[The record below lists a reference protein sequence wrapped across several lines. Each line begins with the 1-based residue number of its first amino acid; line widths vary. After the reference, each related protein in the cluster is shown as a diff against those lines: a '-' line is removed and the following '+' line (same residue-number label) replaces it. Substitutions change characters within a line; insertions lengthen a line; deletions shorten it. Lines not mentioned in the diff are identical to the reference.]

1 MKVTEDFV
9 INRPYDLTGEDLMA
23 IEEASP
29 VEKDKGDWEKKC
41 LDGFKGRFRRD
52 MLPKQNYRCAYCRLE
67 LHTNEVTPEI
77 EHIVPKNL
85 KPNWMYEP
93 FNLCLSCKLCNT
105 KKGHRKKT
113 LVDESVEELPHDA
126 KAYKLIHPH
135 LDKYSEN
142 IEFIGDIL
150 YRGISDKGRY
160 TIWLC
165 ELNRYEVAAA
175 RAMELIKQGVID
187 ETRTILMLT
196 DEDNQKLVDDLDE
209 FLEVIKNRIRTY
221 KMENG
226 IG

>member
-1 MKVTEDFV
+1 MKVSEDYKIDHPYELTEQ
-9 INRPYDLTGEDLMA
+9 DLLA

-29 VEKDKGDWEKKC
+29 EEKDKDDWEKRC
-41 LDGFKGRFRRD
+41 LDSFKGRFRRD
-52 MLPKQNYRCAYCRLE
+52 MLPKQNYRCAYCRQV

-77 EHIVPKNL
+77 EHIVPKSL

-175 RAMELIKQGVID
+175 RAMELIKQRAID
-187 ETRTILMLT
+187 ETQTILMLT
-196 DEDNQKLVDDLDE
+196 DENNQKLVDDLDE
-209 FLEVIKNRIRTY
+209 FLEDIKNRIRVY
-221 KMENG
+221 RLENG
-226 IG
+226 VE

>member
-29 VEKDKGDWEKKC
+29 VEKDKGDWEKNVWMGLREGLGGIC
-41 LDGFKGRFRRD
+41 FL
-52 MLPKQNYRCAYCRLE
+52 KQNYRCAYCRLE